1 MVRPAPDRGFTLVEI
16 LVVVVIVGALATV
29 VTLSVRGTT
38 SQTEANACLA
48 EQRAVTTAIDVYE
61 SQYGHTPPDLASLV
75 PDFLS
80 RMPDAST
87 ATGGGSYDPADGT
100 FDPARC

>member
-1 MVRPAPDRGFTLVEI
+1 ML
-16 LVVVVIVGALATV
+16 VIVGALATI

-61 SQYGHTPPDLASLV
+61 SQYGRTPPDLAALV

-80 RMPDAST
+80 RMPDATT
-87 ATGGGSYDPADGT
+87 ATGGGTYDAATGA
-100 FDPARC
+100 FDASRC